1 MNCQVTYILISDL
14 GVITFSLVT
23 KETTSLNKESAKC
36 KDYKSSD
43 LDFIQCSKKK
53 VWSMMES
60 AVNCTIVGLIY
71 RRSFKL
77 DFLPNPFKKSFVVSF
92 DNFILIKVEAYHNE

>member
-1 MNCQVTYILISDL
+1 LISDL
-14 GVITFSLVT
+14 GVITFSLVA

-53 VWSMMES
+53 VWSVMES
-60 AVNCTIVGLIY
+60 AVNCTIAGLIY
-71 RRSFKL
+71 RRSFKS
-77 DFLPNPFKKSFVVSF
+77 DFLNCQ
-92 DNFILIKVEAYHNE
+92 ILLKRVLGFALAIDHSSA